1 MSNIEKFFAFLAAA
15 DAVTVDDGALLQEW
29 ETEDVTGNENNQV
42 ARFSWTD
49 GECNYS
55 CILAESEIAEGT
67 FDSEGK
73 FVCED
78 HEGEKTVFRFFKLTR
93 IASV

>member
-1 MSNIEKFFAFLAAA
+1 MSNIEKFFAFLKAA
-15 DAVTVDDGALLQEW
+15 DAVTVDDGAMLSEW
-29 ETEDVTGNENNQV
+29 ETEDCSGNGDNQV

-49 GECNYS
+49 GECDYS
-55 CILAESEIAEGT
+55 TILDEKSIAAGV

-78 HEGEKTVFRFFKLTR
+78 HEGEKTVFRFFKVQR
-93 IASV
+93 ITAV